1 MLSILMP
8 VYNERERVER
18 AIAEVLATELPAEFE
33 LIIVDDGSTDGTREI
48 LRDGDWDGRVRL
60 FEHDAQPGQGRG
72 HPDRAD
78 PRPGRVRRRS
88 STPTS
93 STTRPTSGLL
103 MPPLLDGRAN
113 ACFGVRAFDGYTSHS
128 FLFVLGNK
136 GVTLAC
142 NVLFNVYLH
151 DIMTC
156 HKMIRTD
163 LFRSLP
169 LRSPGFAIEPE
180 ITARLVQRGE
190 RIFEVPVHYRAR
202 ATEEGKKLT
211 AIDGF
216 RVIAHA
222 VALPLSPLTDA
233 ISGPSPQ
240 DAGRCALTAPRSAA
254 PIWTVDASRSTG
266 SSRSNKWRR
275 VAVLVDLA
283 LLDPRRVAERV
294 AAGPAGARGEVC
306 SANHIAPEM

>member
-18 AIAEVLATELPAEFE
+18 AIAEVLDTPLPTEFE
-33 LIIVDDGSTDGTREI
+33 LIVVDDGSTDGTREI
-48 LRDGDWDGRVRL
+48 LRSVSWDGRVRL
-60 FEHDAQPGQGRG
+60 LEHPENRGKGAAVQTALHESRGEFSAIFDA
-72 HPDRAD
+72 DLEYD
-78 PRPGRVRRRS
+78 P
-88 STPTS
+88 TDL
-93 STTRPTSGLL
+93 GLL
-103 MPPLLDGRAN
+103 MPPLLDGRTN

-136 GVTLAC
+136 GVTFAC

-163 LFRSLP
+163 VFRSLP

-211 AIDGF
+211 ALDGF
-216 RVIAHA
+216 RVLAT
-222 VALPLSPLTDA
+222 LL
-233 ISGPSPQ
+233 
-240 DAGRCALTAPRSAA
+240 RCRFSDPM
-254 PIWTVDASRSTG
+254 
-266 SSRSNKWRR
+266 RR
-275 VAVLVDLA
+275 
-283 LLDPRRVAERV
+283 
-294 AAGPAGARGEVC
+294 
-306 SANHIAPEM
+306 

>member
-18 AIAEVLATELPAEFE
+18 AIAEVLSTELPADFE

-48 LRDGDWDGRVRL
+48 LRDGDWGPRVRL
-60 FEHDAQPGQGRG
+60 FEHEHNQGKGAAIRTGLGHAQGEFAAIFDADLEYDP
-72 HPDRAD
+72 AD
-78 PRPGRVRRRS
+78 LA
-88 STPTS
+88 
-93 STTRPTSGLL
+93 LL
-103 MPPLLDGRAN
+103 MPPLMDGRAN

-163 LFRSLP
+163 VFRSLP
-169 LRSPGFAIEPE
+169 LHSPGFAIEPE
-180 ITARLVQRGE
+180 ITARLVQSGE

-202 ATEEGKKLT
+202 STDEGKKLT
-211 AIDGF
+211 ALDGF
-216 RVIAHA
+216 RVIGT
-222 VALPLSPLTDA
+222 LL
-233 ISGPSPQ
+233 
-240 DAGRCALTAPRSAA
+240 RCRFSQA
-254 PIWTVDASRSTG
+254 
-266 SSRSNKWRR
+266 
-275 VAVLVDLA
+275 
-283 LLDPRRVAERV
+283 
-294 AAGPAGARGEVC
+294 
-306 SANHIAPEM
+306 